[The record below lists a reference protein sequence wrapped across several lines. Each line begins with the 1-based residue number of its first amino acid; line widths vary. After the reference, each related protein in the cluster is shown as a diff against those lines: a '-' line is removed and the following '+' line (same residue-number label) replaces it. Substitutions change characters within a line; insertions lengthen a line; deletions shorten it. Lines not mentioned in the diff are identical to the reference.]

1 VFDCIKRGLEA
12 GATSNAVVT
21 LTVIHPHSAFPF
33 ERSNDGARSHAGSRS
48 KRPHHRGGSGLG
60 LSSSAVNASPERT
73 DSAAVAIGD
82 IELDQDLS
90 KAASSISKGP
100 SPFLP
105 VSSTDFL
112 APTKIFQPDTAH
124 CNESKTCHN
133 RRVPSHNR
141 WHQPAPLSAADP
153 TDCRLIPRWSPR
165 PLPPVVGNQ
174 SSALD
179 GADSPVHFEALFSFP
194 QAVICF
200 SLGCVVYALRAL
212 PSHFNAGI
220 MCAWSNG
227 RRRFGSKPSG
237 FKRPLTGRISAFA
250 LVAWYIAT
258 APCSVRSQV
267 SNCETCQYVGQ
278 LI

>member
-1 VFDCIKRGLEA
+1 MF
-12 GATSNAVVT
+12 GASLLLPPSSWTILS
-21 LTVIHPHSAFPF
+21 PP
-33 ERSNDGARSHAGSRS
+33 
-48 KRPHHRGGSGLG
+48 
-60 LSSSAVNASPERT
+60 SSS
-73 DSAAVAIGD
+73 
-82 IELDQDLS
+82 
-90 KAASSISKGP
+90 
-100 SPFLP
+100 
-105 VSSTDFL
+105 STNCS
-112 APTKIFQPDTAH
+112 APTKIFHPDAAH
-124 CNESKTCHN
+124 CNESNTHHN
-133 RRVPSHNR
+133 RHDTSHHLC
-141 WHQPAPLSAADP
+141 HQHPASFSATDP
-153 TDCRLIPRWSPR
+153 AVCPLIPRWPPH
-165 PLPPVVGNQ
+165 PLPPVFHDK

-179 GADSPVHFEALFSFP
+179 GSDSPVHFEAVLSFLR
-194 QAVICF
+194 AVICF

-267 SNCETCQYVGQ
+267 GNCETCQYVGQ